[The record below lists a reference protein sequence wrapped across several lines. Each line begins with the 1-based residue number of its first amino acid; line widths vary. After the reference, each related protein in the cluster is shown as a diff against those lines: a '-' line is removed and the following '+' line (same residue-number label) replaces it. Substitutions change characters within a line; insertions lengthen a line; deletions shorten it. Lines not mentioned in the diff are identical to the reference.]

1 MKSIKGWIMIFLGCA
16 VVILVGSIASSF
28 ATEDKWDTV
37 GEKIIET
44 SHAVGEATEESA
56 QKAMEEAEK
65 AMEEARKAWED
76 AKLKSK
82 EALDAAKKKYDEEM
96 EKARAKIHE
105 ATAPKTGA
113 EVEYQGDADPADVTD
128 KPAE

>member
-1 MKSIKGWIMIFLGCA
+1 MKSIKGWIMIFLGCT
-16 VVILVGSIASSF
+16 VVLLVGSIASSF

-56 QKAMEEAEK
+56 QK